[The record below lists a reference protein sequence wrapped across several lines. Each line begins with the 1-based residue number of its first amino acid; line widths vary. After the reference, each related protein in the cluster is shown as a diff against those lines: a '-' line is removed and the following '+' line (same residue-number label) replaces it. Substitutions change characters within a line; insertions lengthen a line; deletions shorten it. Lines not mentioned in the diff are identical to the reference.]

1 MSAVCI
7 LGGWLTIK
15 GAIEIGDIQA
25 FIQYVRN
32 FNQPINQLSQSMN
45 VLPVDRGC
53 RGAGL

>member
-1 MSAVCI
+1 MSASVF

-25 FIQYVRN
+25 FITYVRN

-45 VLPVDRGC
+45 VFAVHDRRG
-53 RGAGL
+53 GAGL